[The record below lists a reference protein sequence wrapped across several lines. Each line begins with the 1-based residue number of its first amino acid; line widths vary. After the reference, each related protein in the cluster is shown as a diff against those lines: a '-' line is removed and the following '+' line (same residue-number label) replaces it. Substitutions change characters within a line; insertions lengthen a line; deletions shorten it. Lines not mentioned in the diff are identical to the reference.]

1 MDRALEEI
9 EFLALSANRVAV
21 LETLR
26 EHPCTR
32 RELAERTDASQP
44 TLGRVLRD
52 LTERHWVTHDG
63 ERYTTTATG
72 EMVAAEFTDLRETLE
87 TELRLREVMAWLPT
101 DTMTFD
107 LRRLRD
113 ATITRPSQTRPDA
126 PVQRA
131 LELLWDANEVRIFSH
146 AFNGRS
152 LDVLQ
157 RRIADHEGRFE
168 GVFSPAAVEALA
180 DDAPLR
186 RQLQDLLAAD
196 DAEVRLYDGS
206 IPVAVTLADDVVH
219 LMLRDEGGLLRAGI
233 DTDDEAAVAWARETH
248 AAYWEHATPLDLDAL
263 D

>member
-21 LETLR
+21 LDALR
-26 EHPCTR
+26 ERAHTR

-52 LTERHWVTHDG
+52 LTERHWVTRDG
-63 ERYTTTATG
+63 DRYTATATG
-72 EMVAAEFTDLRETLE
+72 ELVAAEFTDLQTTIE
-87 TELRLREVMAWLPT
+87 TELQLREVMAWLPT
-101 DTMTFD
+101 DAMAFD

-113 ATITRPSQTRPDA
+113 ATITLPSQTRPDA

-131 LELLWDANEVRIFSH
+131 LELLEAADEVRIFSH

-152 LDVLQ
+152 LDVIQ
-157 RRIADHEGRFE
+157 RRTADREETFR

-186 RQLQDLLAAD
+186 RQLRELLAAD
-196 DAEVRLYDGS
+196 TADLRLYEGA
-206 IPVAVTLADDVVH
+206 IPLAVTLADDVVH
-219 LMLRDEGGLLRAGI
+219 LMLRDDHGLLRAAL
-233 DTDDEAAVAWARETH
+233 DTDDEAVVAWARETH
-248 AAYWEHATPLDLDAL
+248 ENYWAEATPLDPDTLE
-263 D
+263 